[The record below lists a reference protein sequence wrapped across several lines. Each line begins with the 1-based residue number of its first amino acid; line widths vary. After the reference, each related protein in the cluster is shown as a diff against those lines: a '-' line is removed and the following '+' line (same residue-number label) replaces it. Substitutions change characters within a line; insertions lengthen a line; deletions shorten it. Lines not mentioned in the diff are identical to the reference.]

1 MGISEKEITE
11 ANRRADEMKKAFSPA
26 VSVRYDEQISKIV
39 ITLANGIELTFAPSK
54 VRGLENAKPAGLLN
68 AEISPSGLGIH
79 FPYID
84 ADVYIPSLLRSVG
97 TPMQ

>member
-26 VSVRYDEQISKIV
+26 VSVRYDEQISRIV
-39 ITLANGIELTFAPSK
+39 ITLANGIQLTFAPSK
-54 VRGLENAKPAGLLN
+54 VRGLENAKPADLLN

-79 FPYID
+79 FPCID
-84 ADVYIPSLLRSVG
+84 ADVYVPSLLRSKV
-97 TPMQ
+97 TPVQ